1 MAKTKEVRE
10 GNRPGLRKN
19 RTPRVLFAIE
29 DVAPKPKSTS
39 KKSSVP
45 KTKANTSKPRAKAAT
60 AGRVEK
66 KKAPATKSKRT
77 PTVTD
82 KVKGVVEKAVGT
94 IEGKPAKKVCCFH
107 SSLPSKSWKAMLMS
121 TSLARLTT
129 NRLTVTSRLP
139 ARRRPRALMERDLSA
154 RRKLRRTFATYGSS
168 FHRAEMVETTLA
180 LSAHFVL
187 PCAACTPLCVFLQGK
202 LGAGCDDGLGQWRVC
217 YNTSL
222 VYISGEGRDE
232 SGVAACPFTLEMY
245 DTLWLCSQEYLMASP
260 FPLLMYS

>member
-66 KKAPATKSKRT
+66 KKAPATKNKRT

-94 IEGKPAKKVCCFH
+94 IEGKPAKKAAGTKKIKGTDGKGSVRA
-107 SSLPSKSWKAMLMS
+107 KKA
-121 TSLARLTT
+121 
-129 NRLTVTSRLP
+129 
-139 ARRRPRALMERDLSA
+139 
-154 RRKLRRTFATYGSS
+154 
-168 FHRAEMVETTLA
+168 
-180 LSAHFVL
+180 
-187 PCAACTPLCVFLQGK
+187 
-202 LGAGCDDGLGQWRVC
+202 
-217 YNTSL
+217 
-222 VYISGEGRDE
+222 
-232 SGVAACPFTLEMY
+232 
-245 DTLWLCSQEYLMASP
+245 
-260 FPLLMYS
+260 